1 MEQALPRTLS
11 YPEQLSQ
18 IKRGLRRLAA
28 SQPETMQAFTALHRA
43 TTGPG
48 ALDPKTKELIALAV
62 GVAAH
67 CDGCIAFHTH
77 DALKAGAT
85 EAEIMETLG
94 VAVLMGVAPRSCM
107 PRTSW
112 RPCNNSRR
120 QKQGNPHECLER
132 QTCHGDDEPAATH
145 PVAGLDVEQHCLA
158 PLTPGDGQMHM
169 APYQR
174 GSSMFGW

>member
-43 TTGPG
+43 TTSPG

-94 VAVLMGVAPRSCM
+94 VAVLMG
-107 PRTSW
+107 
-112 RPCNNSRR
+112 
-120 QKQGNPHECLER
+120 G
-132 QTCHGDDEPAATH
+132 GPALMYATH
-145 PVAGLDVEQHCLA
+145 VVEAVQQFQEAEAEAGRSA
-158 PLTPGDGQMHM
+158 
-169 APYQR
+169 
-174 GSSMFGW
+174 